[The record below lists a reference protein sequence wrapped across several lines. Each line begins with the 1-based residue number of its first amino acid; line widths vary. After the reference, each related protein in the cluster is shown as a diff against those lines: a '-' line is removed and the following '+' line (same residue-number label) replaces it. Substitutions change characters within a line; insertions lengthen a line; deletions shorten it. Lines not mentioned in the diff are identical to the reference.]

1 MMIFINEAYK
11 EKTFPRE
18 YSLGFIKLLSPI
30 CPHIAEEI
38 WADLGH
44 DNTIAYESW
53 PTYDESKLTSDS
65 LNLVVQVNGKLRD
78 KIEVAVDAD
87 NETIIAT
94 ALASEKVKAFTDGH
108 EVVKTIVVPKKLVNI
123 VVR

>member
-1 MMIFINEAYK
+1 MNEVYK
-11 EKTFPRE
+11 AEKVYKPYME
-18 YSLGFIKLLSPI
+18 GFIKLLSPI

-38 WADLGH
+38 WQDLGH
-44 DNTIAYESW
+44 EGTIAYESW
-53 PTYDESKLTSDS
+53 PTYDESKLTSDT

-87 NETIIAT
+87 QQTIIAT